1 MRINLFFAFF
11 FAAQRL
17 FAQVPDSTKQLAE
30 EEDYSAYEAVSPG
43 TLTSSQRFCSPKVL
57 DQSPLKLVSI
67 GYEVQSDYAIQIPG
81 LAGFLLGSGTS
92 LGPSHGARFNAT
104 IPVISKPEML
114 LMLGLNYLDQR
125 YTIGKPTGLLGVAFD
140 TVRAVIGSDSL
151 NRFLQ
156 QQVGS
161 VGIRSMGLNA
171 TLFKPID
178 KKNFIL
184 TQTQLDVNGNFGLPN
199 KTSLSYLRFSFSAVW
214 GRKLHDRLMW
224 GAGVSRNFRAG
235 ELGYFP
241 VLLFNYTASSRKWG
255 IESLLPARAHFRYT
269 LNPRNILFA
278 GFELEGTTYTLLT
291 NNDILPRLELR
302 RSELRFRL
310 IYERC
315 LSGFLW
321 ASLQAGYRY
330 NFSFRFDAPPGN
342 DDFFR
347 GFTSTRPYFI
357 DSKITNSFYAQI
369 TFQLVSP

>member
-1 MRINLFFAFF
+1 MRLLLTLIFLLSGWA
-11 FAAQRL
+11 L
-17 FAQVPDSTKQLAE
+17 LAQVTDTTKQVAE
-30 EEDYSAYEAVSPG
+30 EDDYSAYEAVSPG
-43 TLTSSQRFCSPKVL
+43 TLTASQRFCTPKVL

-67 GYEVQSDYAIQIPG
+67 GYEVQSDYSLQIPG

-104 IPVISKPEML
+104 IPVISKPQML
-114 LMLGLNYLDQR
+114 LMVGLNYQDQR
-125 YTIGKPTGLLGVAFD
+125 YTIGKPTGLLGIAFD
-140 TVRAVIGSDSL
+140 TVRAVVGSDSL

-161 VGIRSMGLNA
+161 VGIRSMGMNG
-171 TLFKPID
+171 TLFKPLD

-184 TQTQLDVNGNFGLPN
+184 MQTQLDVNGNFGIP
-199 KTSLSYLRFSFSAVW
+199 TAESLNYLRFSFSSIW
-214 GRKLHDRLMW
+214 GRKVHDRLMW
-224 GAGVSRNFRAG
+224 GVGISRNFRAG

-241 VLLFNYTASSRKWG
+241 VVLFNYTAPSRKWG
-255 IESLLPARAHFRYT
+255 IESLLPGRAHFRYT

-278 GFELEGTTYTLLT
+278 GLELEGTSYTLLT

-321 ASLQAGYRY
+321 ASFQAGYRY

-357 DSKITNSFYAQI
+357 DSRITNSFYAQI